1 MVNYGYEC
9 KGWTAQKKEQLA
21 SELAVLLR
29 PYSRTM
35 NPGPIIE
42 VDETYPGVRMRKLTW
57 IPEAELTALVA
68 KADDI
73 YDQIDKG
80 ADE

>member
-9 KGWTAQKKEQLA
+9 RGWSAEKKER
-21 SELAVLLR
+21 LAVEWAKLLR
-29 PYSRTM
+29 PYSTM
-35 NPGPIIE
+35 SPCPQVE
-42 VDETYPGVRMRKLTW
+42 VDDTYPGVRMRRLTW

-80 ADE
+80 GD